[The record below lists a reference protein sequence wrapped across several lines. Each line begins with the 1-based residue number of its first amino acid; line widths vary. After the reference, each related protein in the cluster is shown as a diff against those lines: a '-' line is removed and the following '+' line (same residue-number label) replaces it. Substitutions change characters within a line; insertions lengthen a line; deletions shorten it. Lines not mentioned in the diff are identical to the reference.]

1 MTEMT
6 FEEFCAF
13 LDIREKTMTDKP
25 YTPEERKFLWNELD
39 HKADDVKSAVL
50 EWAKTGRM
58 TDLTVSEIIIPKG
71 FWPHHEDAA
80 GKPVS
85 TSLLMEIKKM
95 NYIAAALTI
104 DWIRREPRKAMMVL
118 RRGMI

>member
-6 FEEFCAF
+6 FEEFCGF
-13 LDIREKTMTDKP
+13 LDVREKTTTDNP
-25 YTPEERKFLWNELD
+25 YTAEERKFLWNELN

-58 TDLTVSEIIIPKG
+58 TELTVSEIVIPNG
-71 FWPHHEDAA
+71 FWAHHEDAV

-85 TSLLMEIKKM
+85 TSLLMEIKQM
-95 NYIAAALTI
+95 NYGAAALTI

-118 RRGMI
+118 RRGTI